1 MEKLLQNVRLGAR
14 LLWRQPGFTAVA
26 VVVLALGI
34 GANSA
39 MFSIVNTLLF
49 RPLPFPDPAALAG
62 VYSRSVA
69 RPDAYRAF
77 SYGEFTELRQRGD
90 VFTGV
95 FAHNLGAVGL
105 LEGETTRRVFFDE
118 VSANYFD
125 VMGVPPLRGRAFTA
139 AEERPGAGIPVA
151 IVSHAFWQKRG
162 SDPRMV
168 GQTLRINGTLFT
180 VVGIA
185 PRAFTGTTAM
195 VSPELY
201 LPLGVHE
208 LVMNDFDSARL
219 PLADPRNHQLI
230 VVGRLRPGL
239 SPAQVDARLAA
250 TAAQM
255 QQGIAADERQTFIA
269 RPLSRLSISTSPQN
283 DDGLRVPA
291 LLLLFLAG
299 VVLLIASLNV
309 ANMMLARGTARRR
322 EIAIRLAL
330 GAKRGSILAQL
341 LIEGVMLAVL
351 GGVAGLLGGAW
362 SMRLLV
368 RSLGALAPFDLVVS
382 AAPDLRVLA
391 ATAAFCLLSTV
402 FFALGPAWDVSR
414 PGVAGDLKAGQQDA
428 PSGRRGK
435 LGGRFRRGVLARRN
449 LPVLAQLALSLMLL
463 STAGLFV
470 RSSLRAA
477 RLQPGFALD
486 HGVVVEIDPGLAGY
500 DEHEGRRLV
509 RAVVERFRA
518 QPGVESASVAATV
531 PFGMISLGRR
541 VEPVGRPAGGRGE
554 TAVPSSYNVV
564 GEDYFATLGI
574 PVLAGRPFTANEAGD
589 ARTTVAILDRLA
601 AEKLWPGGGALGQT
615 VKLVESGDNR
625 EGTIA
630 QVVGIVDNVQESLLG
645 EVLEPHVYVPFGPL
659 YQSDMNVHVRL
670 AGGRGASDGA
680 AEARF
685 VAAARGAV
693 RGVDERLPVLNARTL
708 RRHVEESFDT
718 WVMRT
723 AARLFTVFGVVAML
737 LAAVGLYGVRAFAV
751 ARRSR
756 EIGIR
761 MAVGASAGDAV
772 RLFLREGVRL
782 TVVGGAVGL
791 LLSLALGR
799 LLAGMLYRVS
809 GWDPLVLG
817 ASTALLAGAAML
829 ACWVP
834 ARRAANVAPMTS
846 LRNE

>member
-1 MEKLLQNVRLGAR
+1 MDTLLQNVRHGLR
-14 LLWRQPGFTAVA
+14 LLRKQPGFTAVA
-26 VVVLALGI
+26 VLVLALGI

-39 MFSIVNTLLF
+39 MFSVVNTLLF
-49 RPLPFPDPAALAG
+49 RPLPFPDPESLVG
-62 VYSRSVA
+62 VYSQSVA

-77 SYGEFTELRQRGD
+77 SYADYAELRATND

-118 VSANYFD
+118 VSANYFE
-125 VMGVPPLRGRAFTA
+125 VMAVPLFRGRAFTA
-139 AEERPGAGIPVA
+139 AEERPGAGLPVA
-151 IVSHAFWQKRG
+151 IVSHAFWEKRG
-162 SDPRMV
+162 ADPALV
-168 GQTLRINGTLFT
+168 GKTLRLNGTLFT
-180 VVGIA
+180 IVGIA
-185 PRAFTGTTAM
+185 PQAFTGTTAM

-201 LPLGVHE
+201 LPLGMHE
-208 LVMNDFDSARL
+208 KVMNDFDGARL

-239 SPAQVDARLAA
+239 TPAAVDARLAA
-250 TAAQM
+250 VAARM
-255 QQGIAADERQTFIA
+255 QQGAAADQRQTFLA

-283 DDGLRVPA
+283 DDELRVPA
-291 LLLLFLAG
+291 MLLLFLAG
-299 VVLLIASLNV
+299 VVLLVACLNV

-330 GAKRGSILAQL
+330 GARRGSILTQL
-341 LIEGVMLAVL
+341 LVEGLMLAVL
-351 GGVAGLLGGAW
+351 GGVAGLVGAAW

-382 AAPDLRVLA
+382 AVPDVRVLA
-391 ATAAFCLLSTV
+391 ATAAFCLLATV

-414 PGVAGDLKAGQQDA
+414 PGVAADLKAGQQDA
-428 PSGRRGK
+428 PRRIAGR
-435 LGGRFRRGVLARRN
+435 LARGVLARRN
-449 LPVLAQLALSLMLL
+449 LPVLGQLALSLMLL

-477 RLQPGFALD
+477 RLDPGFALD
-486 HGVVVEIDPGLAGY
+486 RGIVVEVDPGLAGY
-500 DEHEGRRLV
+500 DEAEGRRLV
-509 RAVVERFRA
+509 RAVVERFRE

-541 VEPVGRPAGGRGE
+541 VQPAGATSNGGRSE
-554 TAVPSSYNVV
+554 TAVPATYNVV

-574 PVLAGRPFTANEAGD
+574 PVLAGRAFGANEAGD
-589 ARTTVAILDRLA
+589 EKATVAILDRLA
-601 AEKLWPGGGALGQT
+601 AERLFPGGAALGQN
-615 VKLVESGDNR
+615 VRLFESGDSR
-625 EGTIA
+625 PATLA

-645 EVLEPHVYVPFGPL
+645 EALEPHVYVPFGPL
-659 YQSDMNVHVRL
+659 YQSDMNVHVRM
-670 AGGRGASDGA
+670 AGAGAQGDGA
-680 AEARF
+680 AEARLL
-685 VAAARGAV
+685 AAARGVV
-693 RGVDERLPVLNARTL
+693 RGVDERLPVLAARSL

-723 AARLFTVFGVVAML
+723 AARLFSVFGVVAML
-737 LAAVGLYGVRAFAV
+737 LAGVGLYGVRAFAV

-772 RLFLREGVRL
+772 RLFLAEGVRL
-782 TVVGGAVGL
+782 TIVGGAVGL

-799 LLAGMLYRVS
+799 VLAGMLYRVS

-817 ASTALLAGAAML
+817 ASTALLAAAGLL
-829 ACWVP
+829 ACYVP
-834 ARRAANVAPMTS
+834 ARRAAGVAPMAS